1 MPNPVYYKKDPNL
14 ADLKTNSDTLVTDSA
29 TIKADVAT
37 TKGSAGTIATNTGTT
52 ATNTG
57 TTAGHA
63 STIAT
68 NTGTTATKTT
78 ALVAAQVAA
87 TDTVSSAVIEI
98 DYNHARIHAGKAFY
112 YHDVAQLVH
121 PGTPTLYY
129 VLYAPASGRI
139 HFGFEIDY
147 INGAA
152 TTKLYEGTNGTGTT
166 AQSFPTTVIC
176 NRDRNSATAATLG
189 VYKGYTAAGGGPTLG
204 DLIFWKSAGT
214 GKTSGGEAGT
224 AQERILKANTKY
236 VLELTNTSGAN
247 NTFTLVLRWYEVT
260 L

>member
-1 MPNPVYYKKDPNL
+1 MPNQVYYKKDPNL

-29 TIKADVAT
+29 TIKADLAT
-37 TKGSAGTIATNTGTT
+37 TKGSAGTIATNSGTLKDDVALIKT
-52 ATNTG
+52 DAD
-57 TTAGHA
+57 
-63 STIAT
+63 
-68 NTGTTATKTT
+68 TTATKTT

-247 NTFTLVLRWYEVT
+247 NTFTLVLRWYEV
-260 L
+260 